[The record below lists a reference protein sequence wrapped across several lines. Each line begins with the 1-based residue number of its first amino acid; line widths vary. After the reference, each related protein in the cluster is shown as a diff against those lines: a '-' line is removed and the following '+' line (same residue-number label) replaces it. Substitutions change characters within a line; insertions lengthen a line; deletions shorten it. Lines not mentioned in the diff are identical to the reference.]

1 MRKRQ
6 REIAMYNELVLKRKR
21 KLNMYNELMFCYALN
36 ENKAEGERMQ
46 GLIEKR
52 MANDG
57 IDPLEGTTLDVLSMS

>member
-1 MRKRQ
+1 MRKTQ
-6 REIAMYNELVLKRKR
+6 R
-21 KLNMYNELMFCYALN
+21 KLDMYSELMFCYALN

-57 IDPLEGTTLDVLSMS
+57 ISPLQVLVGASHISDELSALQAV